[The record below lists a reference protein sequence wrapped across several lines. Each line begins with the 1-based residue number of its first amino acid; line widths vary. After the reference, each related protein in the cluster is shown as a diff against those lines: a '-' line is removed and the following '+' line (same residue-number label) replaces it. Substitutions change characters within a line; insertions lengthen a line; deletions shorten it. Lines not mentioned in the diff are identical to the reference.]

1 MGEKL
6 STVQFNDLSLKPE
19 SFYES
24 IEKALYSIVRSG
36 VYLNGSETLGFESEL
51 AQMLGVQY
59 ATGVASGT
67 DALRIAMQAVG
78 VTVGDHVLTTAN
90 SGGYATTAARLI
102 GAEVDYC
109 DVDLDSGLINLESLE
124 SAINEETKVVVVTHL
139 YGNALPMSQIVEI
152 CNRYR
157 VPVIEDC
164 AQSLGASYFAQAAGT
179 FGSVG
184 TFSFYPTKNLGA
196 LGDAGAIVTNN
207 SIINEKVR
215 RLKQYGWESK
225 YFATVEFGSNSRID
239 ELQAAVLRIGL
250 NYLPTWNE
258 NRRRICK
265 DYSKAIEG
273 TGLRML
279 TKFGPGDVCHLAV
292 FVADSPT
299 RRDEYREL
307 FKQND
312 IQTEI
317 HYPYLDCEQP
327 GFAAQFSSAIL
338 PNSLVLSKQI
348 FSLPCYP
355 ELPQSD
361 FEKIISVLKA
371 LK

>member
-6 STVQFNDLSLKPE
+6 STIKFNDLSLKPE
-19 SFYES
+19 SYYDS
-24 IEKALYSIVRSG
+24 IEKKINTIIRSG
-36 VYLNGSETLGFESEL
+36 VYLNGSETLEFESEL
-51 AQMLGVQY
+51 AQMLGVKF

-90 SGGYATTAARLI
+90 SGGYGTTAARLI
-102 GAEVDYC
+102 GARVEYC
-109 DVDLDSGLINLESLE
+109 DVDLDSGLVNLESLE
-124 SAINEETKVVVVTHL
+124 RSINEKTKVVVVTHL
-139 YGNALPMSQIVEI
+139 YGNVLPMPQIVEI

-164 AQSLGASYFAQAAGT
+164 AQSLGANCFAQSVGT
-179 FGSVG
+179 FGTVG

-196 LGDAGAIVTNN
+196 IGDSGAIVTNDRL
-207 SIINEKVR
+207 INEKVR
-215 RLKQYGWESK
+215 QLKQYGWESK
-225 YFATVEFGSNSRID
+225 YFSAVEFGSNSRID
-239 ELQAAVLRIGL
+239 EIQAAVLRIGL
-250 NYLPTWNE
+250 NYLPAWNE
-258 NRRRICK
+258 KRRRICRE
-265 DYSKAIEG
+265 YSKAIKE

-279 TKFGPGDVCHLAV
+279 TKFGEGDVCHLAV
-292 FVADSPT
+292 FVADSP
-299 RRDEYREL
+299 RGRDGYREL

-327 GFAAQFSSAIL
+327 GLGTQFSSAIL

-355 ELPQSD
+355 ELPQND
-361 FEKIISVLKA
+361 FEKIISVLKGP
-371 LK
+371 K